1 MGTLFL
7 SCVCDSLLA
16 KLCEKGCL
24 SITEI
29 HQAGTDCHDV
39 CIVFIICV
47 AVAFIALIAALTVFG
62 LKYKEIK
69 AKEKERKAQK
79 EKEEEESRRK
89 QIADCQGKLIDFL
102 DKQVKSFDIQKDQYE
117 KASEEY
123 MECLQSIVDDKDED
137 KNSRKQELK
146 TYLWNQIIK
155 FDKQTE
161 KYKEACECYKNELK
175 NLIENMNNGHEDKNS

>member
-62 LKYKEIK
+62 WK
-69 AKEKERKAQK
+69 
-79 EKEEEESRRK
+79 
-89 QIADCQGKLIDFL
+89 CQ
-102 DKQVKSFDIQKDQYE
+102 V
-117 KASEEY
+117 
-123 MECLQSIVDDKDED
+123 
-137 KNSRKQELK
+137 RP
-146 TYLWNQIIK
+146 
-155 FDKQTE
+155 
-161 KYKEACECYKNELK
+161 
-175 NLIENMNNGHEDKNS
+175 